1 MEPFFDIKVK
11 KMRSVLKM
19 FGAEAERELCIVS
32 ETMRVT
38 RQFPN
43 LVFKPLVVADSAS
56 SFYDTKI
63 NKKVFNG

>member
-1 MEPFFDIKVK
+1 MKQMEPFFDIKVK

-43 LVFKPLVVADSAS
+43 LVF
-56 SFYDTKI
+56 
-63 NKKVFNG
+63 NG